1 MNAIG
6 LLHRLGPTDLRNIRR
21 DPILLWALVLPLVVA
36 VLLRWG
42 VPILG
47 GWLRVRVAF
56 DLAPY
61 HPLIVGSYVLVGPSI
76 VGFIGGFL
84 LLDER
89 DDRILDAIRVTPV
102 SINSLLTY
110 RLGVPLIFG
119 SLMTVVGYRVIDLV
133 ALPVTSLI
141 VSTALAACSGPILA
155 LLLAGFADNKV
166 SGFAV
171 TKLFS
176 AVSNF
181 ALVAWFLPM
190 PWQLAAGVVPA
201 YWPMKVVWQTAV
213 EGPWMGYALAGLAVN
228 GLAIA
233 ALLRRF
239 RAVLSR

>member
-36 VLLRWG
+36 VVLRWG

-47 GWLRVRVAF
+47 EWLRVRVGF

-89 DDRILDAIRVTPV
+89 DDRVLDAIRVTPV
-102 SINSLLTY
+102 SLDSLLAY
-110 RLGVPLIFG
+110 RLGVPLILG
-119 SLMTVVGYRVIDLV
+119 SLITVIGYPVINLV
-133 ALPVTSLI
+133 SVPVTSLV
-141 VSTALAACSGPILA
+141 VSTILAACTGPILA

-166 SGFAV
+166 SGFAL

-176 AVSNF
+176 AVSNV

-190 PWQLAAGVVPA
+190 PWQLAAGVVPS
-201 YWPMKVVWQTAV
+201 YWPMKVVWQTAA
-213 EGPWMGYALAGLAVN
+213 GTTWMGYALAGMAVN